1 VVVNQAVSTSSSF
14 NNAISQT
21 NATLI
26 SPFQALLRLRTWPR
40 TQRHATAAS
49 ASVSSSQKPKIPENA
64 TPELPSGVNPGL
76 QFSPSVYSASLFTVL
91 WPLTTRLTHP
101 QEAFS
106 KYQTVTCAKT
116 WGVKYKHGTASSHMH
131 DGNEIPRAFTSSF

>member
-1 VVVNQAVSTSSSF
+1 MQLVK
-14 NNAISQT
+14 

-26 SPFQALLRLRTWPR
+26 SPFQALLRTWPR
-40 TQRHATAAS
+40 IQRHATAAS
-49 ASVSSSQKPKIPENA
+49 ASSSQKPKIPENA

-91 WPLTTRLTHP
+91 WPLTTQLTHP

-116 WGVKYKHGTASSHMH
+116 WGSNINTEPPLHTCMTEMRFPALSPPLFKRRMLSRSEWSLLVSC
-131 DGNEIPRAFTSSF
+131 